1 MNTMVEVRF
10 LLLSGPPGVSS
21 TSNTWTQ
28 LTLLMPADP
37 FPPSQGGG
45 TASGHP
51 SRGAAKRNLTRSHVS
66 RATPWMALPKKAGP
80 ADAGNHMET
89 SRFWGENPSLS
100 PLCRGK
106 SSEKKRP
113 PPPRRARTIARDRG
127 SRSRTDSSGVFPLPE
142 FALLSLNFL
151 WNSDLAASKLSKEET
166 LRRLWKLPPGRDRK
180 KPHAEYDPRGPSK
193 GGSCFGDECCR
204 VGSASRLGLRSFSRR
219 DSVSDC
225 TQFSLDDV
233 FKSLK
238 IRESPPGFKT
248 AGRKRFIRRSPR
260 VLGGGGKEG
269 EMGEVRGGAEG
280 WEALRFLRSPPT
292 GTRTSFAVGRP
303 SPRGLGSSYLL
314 PAPTGGWVAA
324 GWFARRCCTAG
335 KQARARKEEETLGI
349 GLPGVPALPCAF
361 PRCPYVPPLDLP
373 FPHLLQELRPPP
385 RVGAR
390 GPVLASMGEDV
401 FCTRKHWRSCWAC
414 KFGHMWSSL
423 SYSTPWPLLNLF
435 PWRPKEFPAFR
446 NFCNGMHNAA
456 IFWGRNLC
464 LYPSYSR
471 EGLGFC
477 VRAQGTLWHFSLS
490 LRTLLQV
497 LGRAAC

>member
-21 TSNTWTQ
+21 TSNAWTQ

-113 PPPRRARTIARDRG
+113 PPPRRAGTIARDRG

-260 VLGGGGKEG
+260 VLGGGE
-269 EMGEVRGGAEG
+269 RGGDG
-280 WEALRFLRSPPT
+280 GGKRR
-292 GTRTSFAVGRP
+292 G
-303 SPRGLGSSYLL
+303 RGLGSAAVPEVTSNRDQDLLCGGATESSGTWKLL
-314 PAPTGGWVAA
+314 PPASSYRRLGGRGVVCKAMLHSWEAGQSKKRRGDPRDRLAWSTCLAVRFSEVSLRPTTG
-324 GWFARRCCTAG
+324 
-335 KQARARKEEETLGI
+335 
-349 GLPGVPALPCAF
+349 PALPSPAARAQATTEG
-361 PRCPYVPPLDLP
+361 RCPGSCAGVYGRGCILHQEALEELLGLQIWPYVVFPFLQHPLAVAKP
-373 FPHLLQELRPPP
+373 FPLE
-385 RVGAR
+385 
-390 GPVLASMGEDV
+390 
-401 FCTRKHWRSCWAC
+401 T
-414 KFGHMWSSL
+414 
-423 SYSTPWPLLNLF
+423 
-435 PWRPKEFPAFR
+435 
-446 NFCNGMHNAA
+446 
-456 IFWGRNLC
+456 
-464 LYPSYSR
+464 
-471 EGLGFC
+471 
-477 VRAQGTLWHFSLS
+477 
-490 LRTLLQV
+490 
-497 LGRAAC
+497 